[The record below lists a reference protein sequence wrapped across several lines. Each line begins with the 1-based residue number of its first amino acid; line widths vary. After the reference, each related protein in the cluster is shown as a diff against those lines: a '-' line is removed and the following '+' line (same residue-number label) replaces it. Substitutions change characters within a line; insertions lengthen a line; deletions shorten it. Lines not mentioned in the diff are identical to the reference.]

1 MSQLLL
7 EKTFLDDKSINSD
20 DVKKV
25 LKTIDRNI
33 TDDTIITEETFQE
46 LYERAND
53 AKKIHLLKEL
63 IENNPE
69 YSMQLE
75 PAESAIMNSLIS
87 YGFDDAENKLL
98 VFLDR
103 SRSKH
108 LQLEDT
114 YVNTINNLLNNNTI
128 SVDANWLYDKQV
140 YEGKPADI
148 DYKIKTLAYLSNK
161 NNLKKFGAENNPDL
175 TVDNIKTKTV
185 QEIKQILSDI
195 TREDNSEEEKP
206 ITETGYDIVR
216 SKLNIQKPIK
226 LKKENITDYIIN
238 ISTPEQAK
246 TFIEKNKN
254 MIKQLL
260 NSKLVVD
267 DQLKKIL
274 EKNYKSS
281 EDIDENIEDIFNIK
295 LVEYVSEQL
304 DTVK

>member
-46 LYERAND
+46 LYGRAND

-128 SVDANWLYDKQV
+128 SVDTNWLYDKQV

-175 TVDNIKTKTV
+175 AIDNIKTKTT

-195 TREDNSEEEKP
+195 TREDKSKEEKP
-206 ITETGYDIVR
+206 IAETGYDIVR
-216 SKLNIQKPIK
+216 SKLNIQRPTK

-254 MIKQLL
+254 MIKQVL
-260 NSKLVVD
+260 NDKLVVD

-295 LVEYVSEQL
+295 LVEYVDKQL
-304 DTVK
+304 DTIK

>member
-46 LYERAND
+46 LYGRAND

-175 TVDNIKTKTV
+175 AIDNIKTKTT

-195 TREDNSEEEKP
+195 TREDKSKEEP
-206 ITETGYDIVR
+206 TAETGYDIVR
-216 SKLNIQKPIK
+216 SKLNIQKPTK

-254 MIKQLL
+254 MIERVL
-260 NSKLVVD
+260 NDKLVVD

-295 LVEYVSEQL
+295 LAEYVDKQL
-304 DTVK
+304 NTIK

>member
-7 EKTFLDDKSINSD
+7 EKTFLDNNTINSD
-20 DVKKV
+20 GVKKI
-25 LKTIDRNI
+25 LKTVDRSV
-33 TDDTIITEETFQE
+33 TDDTVITEENFQE

-53 AKKIHLLKEL
+53 AKKIRILKEL
-63 IENNPE
+63 IENNPNFKR
-69 YSMQLE
+69 LE

-87 YGFDDAENKLL
+87 YGFDELSNKLVTFLEKARNIPLDDIYVSTISNL
-98 VFLDR
+98 VNND
-103 SRSKH
+103 
-108 LQLEDT
+108 
-114 YVNTINNLLNNNTI
+114 TINVNI
-128 SVDANWLYDKQV
+128 DWLYDKQV

-175 TVDNIKTKTV
+175 TIDNIKTKTV

-195 TREDNSEEEKP
+195 TREDKSKEGKP
-206 ITETGYDIVR
+206 IAETGYDIVR

-246 TFIEKNKN
+246 TFIEKNKD
-254 MIKQLL
+254 MIKQVL

-295 LVEYVSEQL
+295 LIEYVNKQL
-304 DTVK
+304 DTIK

>member
-46 LYERAND
+46 LYGRAND

-128 SVDANWLYDKQV
+128 SVDTNWLYDKQV

-175 TVDNIKTKTV
+175 AIDNIKTKTT

-195 TREDNSEEEKP
+195 TREDKSKEEKP
-206 ITETGYDIVR
+206 IAETGYDIVR
-216 SKLNIQKPIK
+216 SKLNIQRPTK

-246 TFIEKNKN
+246 TFIEKNRN
-254 MIKQLL
+254 MIEQVL
-260 NSKLVVD
+260 NDKLVVD

-295 LVEYVSEQL
+295 LVEYVDKQL
-304 DTVK
+304 DTIK